1 MLRSS
6 VVEAGWTWVLL
17 PFWARLVVAIV
28 ATGRTLLPMIWGHAE
43 GDEAPGREQVS
54 LAVPKRGFLL
64 ALVAL
69 GLFVPAPV
77 NALLIL
83 SFDAAGI
90 VMRTE
95 SLRVETRK
103 KAESEPPG
111 APFPP
116 KLKSGEN
123 ITEG

>member
-1 MLRSS
+1 MRREVAELCARDAYEGA
-6 VVEAGWTWVLL
+6 VETLERLTGAHVPHRQAEELARRAAEDVTAFYCAH
-17 PFWARLVVAIV
+17 PF
-28 ATGRTLLPMIWGHAE
+28 E
-43 GDEAPGREQVS
+43 
-54 LAVPKRGFLL
+54 
-64 ALVAL
+64 
-69 GLFVPAPV
+69 PAPV

-123 ITEG
+123 ITEC